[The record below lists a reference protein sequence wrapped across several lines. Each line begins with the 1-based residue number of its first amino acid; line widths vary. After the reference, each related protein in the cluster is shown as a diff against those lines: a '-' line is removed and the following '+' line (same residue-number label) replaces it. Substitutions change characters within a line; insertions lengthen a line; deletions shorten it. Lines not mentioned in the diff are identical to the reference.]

1 MLSKSNL
8 KQSIREIYKIY
19 LKRHVVHAFTL
30 ESIQEIFEIGNEVF
44 QKNNPEELEKLKNR
58 PASKAPDILDDE
70 PFSLDRTLEIYHN
83 LTDKHTDISP
93 ELIKNVFEMNSKLA
107 WKSYRKRYDDYILK
121 SYQEYPG
128 DEYMN
133 YLAAIV
139 LFDQK
144 EYAEAL
150 RCINL
155 AIQGNDSSANYTH
168 IKGLCL
174 MQQGEM
180 DLSRTSLYQA
190 LFLVELLEDVPPHRT
205 EDSQLYP
212 NYPIEFH
219 TSADLIRADLRKLD
233 DADTLFRSVFEPLT
247 K

>member
-8 KQSIREIYKIY
+8 KQSIREIYNIY
-19 LKRHVVHAFTL
+19 LKRHVVRAFTL

-58 PASKAPDILDDE
+58 PSSKAPDILDDE
-70 PFSLDRTLEIYHN
+70 PFSLERTLEIYHD
-83 LTDKHTDISP
+83 LTEKHSDISP
-93 ELIKNVFEMNSKLA
+93 ELIRNVFEMNSKLA
-107 WKSYRKRYDDYILK
+107 WKSYRERYDDYILN
-121 SYQEYPG
+121 SYQDHPE
-128 DEYMN
+128 DEYIN

-139 LFDQK
+139 LFDHK
-144 EYAEAL
+144 EYDKAL
-150 RCINL
+150 RCVNL
-155 AIQGNDSSANYTH
+155 AMQGNDSSANYTH

-174 MQQGEM
+174 MQQGEL

-190 LFLVELLEDVPPHRT
+190 LFLVELLEDVPPHKT
-205 EDSQLYP
+205 EESQIYP

-233 DADTLFRSVFEPLT
+233 QADTLFRSEIVPLV